1 MIYLYAVSGFTE
13 NTASAEK
20 EAFMRE
26 AIREA
31 EKAGDCGDVPI
42 GAVIVKGGEIIAR
55 GANRTEADADP
66 TMHAEIIAIR
76 EAAKAVGSP
85 RLVGC
90 EMYVTVEP
98 CSMCAGACV
107 LARLEAVYAGASS
120 PKSGAAGSVKD
131 ILTAPGLNHQL
142 IYEVGVLQEECAGL
156 LKEFFA
162 ALRREH

>member
-1 MIYLYAVSGFTE
+1 VSGLE
-13 NTASAEK
+13 KSTAIAEK

-31 EKAGDCGDVPI
+31 EKAGSYGDVPI
-42 GAVIVKGGEIIAR
+42 GAVIVKGGQVIAR
-55 GANRTEADADP
+55 GANRSEADQDP

-76 EAAKAVGSP
+76 EAAKAVGSS
-85 RLVGC
+85 RLVDC

-107 LARLEAVYAGASS
+107 LARLEAVYAGTSS
-120 PKSGAAGSVKD
+120 PKSGAAGSVKE

-142 IYEVGVLQEECAGL
+142 RYEVGILREECAAL
-156 LKEFFA
+156 LTEFFA

>member
-1 MIYLYAVSGFTE
+1 MG
-13 NTASAEK
+13 NTAIAGDK

-26 AIREA
+26 ALREA
-31 EKAGDCGDVPI
+31 KTAGSYGDVPV
-42 GAVIVKGGEIIAR
+42 GAVIVKDGAVIAR
-55 GANRTEADADP
+55 GANRTEADLDP

-107 LARLEAVYAGASS
+107 LARLEAVYAGTTS
-120 PKSGAAGSVKD
+120 PKSGAAGSVKE

-142 IYEVGVLQEECAGL
+142 KYEVGVLQEECAGL
-156 LKEFFA
+156 IKEFFA
-162 ALRREH
+162 ALRRDN

>member
-1 MIYLYAVSGFTE
+1 MKECAA
-13 NTASAEK
+13 NAEK

-26 AIREA
+26 AIQEA
-31 EKAGDCGDVPI
+31 KRAGACGDVPV
-42 GAVIVKGGEIIAR
+42 GAVIVRDGQVIAR
-55 GANRTEADADP
+55 GANRTEADRDP

-76 EAAKAVGSP
+76 EASKAVGSP

-107 LARLEAVYAGASS
+107 LARLEAVHAGTSS
-120 PKSGAAGSVKD
+120 PKSGAAGSVKE

-142 IYEVGVLQEECAGL
+142 AYEVGVLQEECAAL
-156 LKEFFA
+156 LTEFFA
-162 ALRREH
+162 ALRREHT